1 MSFRDL
7 FTKRNHLTLTWLA
20 LVTLIVLARSPMV
33 QCPVGVLLLFL
44 ISLSVSL
51 ALWWLRS
58 QSLVTGRLLPTIQ
71 AVCLNA

>member
-1 MSFRDL
+1 MNFRDL

-20 LVTLIVLARSPMV
+20 LVTLVALALSPMA
-33 QCPVGVLLLFL
+33 QCPVGVLLLFFV
-44 ISLSVSL
+44 SLSVSL
-51 ALWWLRS
+51 TLWWLKS